1 MVNGLLFKKIKMSQ
15 VFNQEGVLL
24 PITIL
29 KAPQNIV
36 SQIKTLEN
44 DGYWALQLTSGE
56 KKRANKPQAGHLQ
69 KAGFKINPAQFT
81 EFRLNEEAKDVSL
94 GQKVKVEDV
103 FSPGELVLATGIS
116 KGRGFAGVVK
126 RWGFAT
132 QPKTHGQSD
141 RERAPGSIGAQTPG
155 RVFKGKKMP
164 GHFGAKQITTKN
176 LLVLKVIP
184 ESQELWVRGA
194 VPGHNNSWI
203 RLKKTGKKKN
213 VFVQLEGDKE
223 NEQKSESKE

>member
-1 MVNGLLFKKIKMSQ
+1 MIDGLLFKKVKMSQ
-15 VFNQEGVLL
+15 VFNQEGFLV

-29 KAPQNIV
+29 KAPENSI
-36 SQIKTLEN
+36 SQIKTSEN

-56 KKRANKPQAGHLQ
+56 KKRVNKPQAGHLK
-69 KAGFKINPAQFT
+69 KAGLKISPARFA
-81 EFRLNEEAKDVSL
+81 ELKLKGEAKDVSL
-94 GQKVKVEDV
+94 GQKVKVEEV

-126 RWGFAT
+126 RWGFKT

-176 LLVLKVIP
+176 LLVVKVIP
-184 ESQELWVRGA
+184 ETQELWVKGA
-194 VPGHNNSWI
+194 VPGHNNSWLKI
-203 RLKKTGKKKN
+203 RKTGKKKN
-213 VFVQLEGDKE
+213 NFVQLEDKLE
-223 NEQKSESKE
+223 NEQKSKSKK